1 MTLKANH
8 HASTI
13 SHAENCIYEVLSYL
27 KKEGSEEQLQLA
39 EDALELLEELYYTL
53 QEEES

>member
-13 SHAENCIYEVLSYL
+13 SHAEDCIYEVLTYI
-27 KKEGSEEQLQLA
+27 KKEGSEEQLKLA
-39 EDALELLEELYYTL
+39 LDALQELEQLYHSL
-53 QEEES
+53 REDE